1 MKSKLAICYRIYP
14 GVSKVPAIHSD
25 NKLKMSE
32 LCLRSFVRALDGI
45 EPKIWVLLDNCNDDY
60 NDMFKKYLQPYE
72 FELINLNKAGNAAT
86 FGMQMDILSN
96 QDFSEYIYFAEDD
109 YFYLENAFYESLEV
123 LKQNKAEFSTPYN
136 HPDYDTLS
144 IHDYIS
150 DTSLINERKWRNVA
164 STTMSFM
171 TTKQNL
177 TKYEKIF
184 RTYTKLNYD
193 ASMWFAITKLN
204 LKDPFIIIK
213 HFFSNKMYLMI
224 FLKIFLYTPLA
235 MWGKGATLLT
245 PLESLA
251 THLDDKGLPP
261 EIDWHKEFEKLNY
274 GL

>member
-45 EPKIWVLLDNCNDDY
+45 EAKIWVLLDNCNNEY
-60 NDMFKKYLQPYE
+60 NEMFHKYLKPFQY
-72 FELINLNKAGNAAT
+72 ELINLNKAGNAAT

-109 YFYLENAFYESLEV
+109 YFYLEKAFYETLEV
-123 LKQNKAEFSTPYN
+123 LKQKKADFATPYN
-136 HPDYDTLS
+136 HPDYQTLS
-144 IHDYIS
+144 IHEYNYF
-150 DTSLINERKWRNVA
+150 TETINNLKWRNSA

-171 TTKQNL
+171 TTKANL
-177 TKYEKIF
+177 SKYYKIF
-184 RTYTKLNYD
+184 NTYTKLNYD

-204 LKDPFIIIK
+204 LRNPLKILK
-213 HFFSNKMYLMI
+213 YSLSSKMY
-224 FLKIFLYTPLA
+224 LKIFLKTYYFTPLA
-235 MWGKGATLLT
+235 SFGKGSVLLS
-245 PLESLA
+245 PIQSLA

-261 EIDWHKEFEKLNY
+261 EVEWYKEFEKLNE
-274 GL
+274 